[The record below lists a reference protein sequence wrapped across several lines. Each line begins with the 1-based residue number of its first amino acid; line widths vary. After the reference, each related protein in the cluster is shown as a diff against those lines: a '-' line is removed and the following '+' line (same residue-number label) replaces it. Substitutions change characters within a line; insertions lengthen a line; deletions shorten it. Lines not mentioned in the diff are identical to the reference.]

1 MLNRIILV
9 GRLTRDPELRKTT
22 SGTSI
27 ASFSIA
33 VDDSY
38 KQPDGTKNTLFMN
51 CKIFGNRAENV
62 VKFVRKGSLVSVDGR
77 LSSYKY
83 TRKSDNQQMTG
94 FEVVCDGVE
103 FLDPKNAQP
112 AQSGDNG
119 GYTTDKPAPSAPE
132 NQAQAKKDS
141 GNLDSI
147 DVVDDDLPF

>member
-22 SGTSI
+22 NGTSI

-77 LSSYKY
+77 LSSFKY
-83 TRKSDNQQMTG
+83 NRKSDNQQMTG
-94 FEVVCDGVE
+94 YEVICDGVE
-103 FLDPKNAQP
+103 FLDSRNSQNTN
-112 AQSGDNG
+112 SGDNG
-119 GYTTDKPAPSAPE
+119 GYAADKAAPAVPE
-132 NQAQAKKDS
+132 NQVQEKKDS